1 MFEGYAIRLASTSKL
16 VITLLTTK
24 NFTIMANS
32 VFSSISVLANTLA
45 DVKGATICTLVT
57 ATTPKMRK
65 GGNPFLDTTITK
77 ICKQQMQF
85 GYNYENAV
93 NNRIE
98 NELGAERT
106 FEAEPLAWGEW
117 VVPNKIITHKG
128 ELYGRFY
135 TMPNATVEVVY
146 MVGNRT
152 ATAEEVAV
160 IKSLE
165 QKSGFSNR
173 QAEVGLTDHQ
183 VQPRCYKLSNIVS
196 LTTCGWTY
204 NREVVEVV
212 TR

>member
-1 MFEGYAIRLASTSKL
+1 
-16 VITLLTTK
+16 
-24 NFTIMANS
+24 
-32 VFSSISVLANTLA
+32 
-45 DVKGATICTLVT
+45 
-57 ATTPKMRK
+57 
-65 GGNPFLDTTITK
+65 
-77 ICKQQMQF
+77 MQF
-85 GYNYENAV
+85 GYSYENAV

-98 NELGAERT
+98 RELGAERT

-117 VVPNKIITHKG
+117 VVPNKIITHKN

-135 TMPNATVEVVY
+135 TMPNASVEVVY

-165 QKSGFSNR
+165 PKSSYSNR

-183 VQPRCYKLSNIVS
+183 VQPRCYKSSNILS
-196 LTTCGWTY
+196 LTTNGWTY
-204 NREVVEVV
+204 NREVIEVV